1 MGPAKDCAR
10 GPETSPGPPDI
21 VISSS
26 PTFSRRKNFK
36 EAARRRSQE
45 KLRLKKLSMEA
56 ETALTRSEVIAE
68 ENTEAAQ
75 LSEFLVEEEKTD
87 LVVEESSQVTQFVVQ
102 EVLVEQS
109 SNHTESVQ
117 EEEIEEQMTE
127 VAVEQSSVLGEEIE
141 QRMEMVL
148 EQSSNHTE
156 FVQQEEIEEQRM
168 EVVLEQSSNL
178 TESVLEEET
187 EQRAEVEVEVEQSSQ
202 VTEFVKEETESGE
215 SVMSVEESA
224 GAETFQPS
232 PSRTTGRNIPDSLS
246 LPLESQAASTQFW
259 TANSARK

>member
-187 EQRAEVEVEVEQSSQ
+187 EQRAEVEVEQLSQ

>member
-1 MGPAKDCAR
+1 
-10 GPETSPGPPDI
+10 
-21 VISSS
+21 
-26 PTFSRRKNFK
+26 
-36 EAARRRSQE
+36 
-45 KLRLKKLSMEA
+45 
-56 ETALTRSEVIAE
+56 
-68 ENTEAAQ
+68 
-75 LSEFLVEEEKTD
+75 
-87 LVVEESSQVTQFVVQ
+87 
-102 EVLVEQS
+102 
-109 SNHTESVQ
+109 
-117 EEEIEEQMTE
+117 MTE

-187 EQRAEVEVEVEQSSQ
+187 EQRAEVEVEQSSQ

-215 SVMSVEESA
+215 SVMSVEETESA